1 MISQHGE
8 INRQDYLEVL
18 SNQVHPMVQVTV
30 PEGHTIFQDNNAPL
44 YTARIVKECHEEH
57 SDVEHH
63 VWPPQYPNLN
73 IIEHL
78 WSVLQQKAGN
88 HPPSSL
94 RTRRGFDK
102 KIW

>member
-1 MISQHGE
+1 
-8 INRQDYLEVL
+8 
-18 SNQVHPMVQVTV
+18 MVQVSV
-30 PEGHTIFQDNNAPL
+30 PEENAIFQGNNAPL

-78 WSVLQQKAGN
+78 WSV
-88 HPPSSL
+88 
-94 RTRRGFDK
+94 
-102 KIW
+102 